1 MVEFLADVL
10 AWLADA
16 AHWQGP
22 RGIPVRLAEHIV
34 MSVVPMAFALSLALP
49 VGVFIGHTGRGAA
62 VTINIANIGRALPS
76 LAIIVG
82 VLPFALRAG
91 WGLGFWPTVASL
103 TVLAMPPIVIN
114 THAGFRGV
122 DRELIEAARGMGMRP
137 WQLVARV
144 ELPMAAPILLAGVRI
159 AAVQVVATATLG
171 AVVASGGLGRYI
183 IDGIARRDHPEVFVG
198 AVLVVLLS
206 LTTELAFNVVQRL
219 MVSPG
224 IRGAEMQPA

>member
-1 MVEFLADVL
+1 MEFLADV
-10 AWLADA
+10 ASWLADA
-16 AHWQGP
+16 AHWEGP
-22 RGIPVRLAEHIV
+22 RGIPVRIGEHIL
-34 MSVVPMAFALSLALP
+34 MSVVPMAFALAVALP

-62 VTINIANIGRALPS
+62 ATINIANIGRALPS

-91 WGLGFWPTVASL
+91 WGLGFWPTVAAL
-103 TVLAMPPIVIN
+103 TVLALPPIIIN
-114 THAGFRGV
+114 TYTGFRGV
-122 DRELIEAARGMGMRP
+122 DRELLDAARGMGMHS
-137 WQLVARV
+137 WQLITRV
-144 ELPMAAPILLAGVRI
+144 ELPMAAPVLLAGVRI

-198 AVLVVLLS
+198 ALLVVLLS
-206 LTTELAFNVVQRL
+206 LTTELGFNAFQRL

-224 IRGAEMQPA
+224 IREAEVQPV